1 MAKERIKNFLKDV
14 FSINENK
21 ATKAEIKES
30 IVAGAKLKGTNMCIL
45 ILAIIIACVGL
56 DLDSLEMLIGAML
69 ISPMMGSIMGIAYA
83 LATGD
88 FKFLRRAFAAIIIQ
102 MTICIITTTI
112 YFLVTPIISTSAK
125 LASFTTPTIWSVII
139 AIAGG
144 LAAGI
149 GVTRKEKGNILPGVA
164 ISTGMII
171 PLCTVGYSLTS
182 RNTKLLLDA
191 SYLFFINAFFICAS
205 AMIVFRIM
213 KMPKRKGETEKEDRA
228 IKRDVIILGVITII
242 PSILFAYPMVK
253 TTVIEGN
260 VKRYL
265 HNEFKYEETQVLK
278 TDIDIDNK
286 RLDVVLFGKVL
297 EEGEILKLTDS
308 MKNYNIADMELRI
321 TQNEVEEGITAEEFE
336 QIIKGLKSDILD
348 VENKLTEE
356 IKKSR
361 IYEIKEEAVEKF
373 TKIKKCTI
381 TENTIV
387 KDSENVNQII
397 VTLELSEQFN
407 LDEEAECI
415 KFFEEKLGE
424 NVVINNLIITEE
436 TK

>member
-69 ISPMMGSIMGIAYA
+69 ISPMMGSIMRIAYA

-102 MTICIITTTI
+102 MIICITTSTI

-286 RLDVVLFGKVL
+286 RLDVVLFGKVI

>member
-1 MAKERIKNFLKDV
+1 
-14 FSINENK
+14 
-21 ATKAEIKES
+21 
-30 IVAGAKLKGTNMCIL
+30 
-45 ILAIIIACVGL
+45 
-56 DLDSLEMLIGAML
+56 
-69 ISPMMGSIMGIAYA
+69 MGIAYA

-88 FKFLRRAFAAIIIQ
+88 FKFLRRAFAAIMIQ
-102 MTICIITTTI
+102 MIICITTSTI

-139 AIAGG
+139 AISGG

-164 ISTGMII
+164 ISTGLII
-171 PLCTVGYSLTS
+171 PLCIVGYSLTS
-182 RNTKLLLDA
+182 RDTKLLLDA
-191 SYLFFINAFFICAS
+191 SYLFIINSVFICTS

-213 KMPKRKGETEKEDRA
+213 KMPKRKGETEQEDRA

-253 TTVIEGN
+253 ITVIEGN

-397 VTLELSEQFN
+397 VTLESSEQFN
-407 LDEEAECI
+407 PDEEAECI

-424 NVVINNLIITEE
+424 NVIINREV
-436 TK
+436 K